1 MNEQIRKKLFEMA
14 DKKYGEFSASLI
26 PGCNNIIGVRL
37 PYLRKMAQKTVKEQ
51 QNWQECMC
59 GEDIYFEEKMLRG
72 MIIGYGCFKD
82 RDADAAAVW
91 LEKFI
96 PLVDN
101 WSICDSFCMSFK
113 SCELDRERFLEI
125 IEKYAASEKEF
136 EVRVALI
143 LLLSHYL
150 RVDCNGGK
158 ITRKRAIELGDLE
171 GEEIKGRYTDKIF
184 ELLARNYNQGY
195 YASMAA
201 AWLTAESFVTFPGAS
216 WSFLSGEARSKMDNT
231 TYNMAIRKIRESR
244 NPSAEVKER
253 VKNLKK

>member
-1 MNEQIRKKLFEMA
+1 M
-14 DKKYGEFSASLI
+14 
-26 PGCNNIIGVRL
+26 
-37 PYLRKMAQKTVKEQ
+37 
-51 QNWQECMC
+51 
-59 GEDIYFEEKMLRG
+59 
-72 MIIGYGCFKD
+72 
-82 RDADAAAVW
+82 
-91 LEKFI
+91 
-96 PLVDN
+96 
-101 WSICDSFCMSFK
+101 
-113 SCELDRERFLEI
+113 
-125 IEKYAASEKEF
+125 
-136 EVRVALI
+136 
-143 LLLSHYL
+143 